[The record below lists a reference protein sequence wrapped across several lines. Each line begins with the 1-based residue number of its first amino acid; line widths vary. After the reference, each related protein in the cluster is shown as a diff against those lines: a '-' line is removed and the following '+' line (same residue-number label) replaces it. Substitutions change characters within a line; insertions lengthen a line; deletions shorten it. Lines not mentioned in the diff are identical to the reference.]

1 MKVKITETGV
11 FDGEGEELEVGEIV
25 SVDGDEMPGWLIGK
39 ASVLD
44 EVPAE
49 AAVKVKRGKTAVT
62 NPAAD
67 DADTEKDDAAG
78 V

>member
-25 SVDGDEMPGWLIGK
+25 SVEGDEMPGWLIGK
-39 ASVLD
+39 ASALD
-44 EVPAE
+44 EVPADT
-49 AAVKVKRGKTAVT
+49 AVKAKRGKTAVT

-67 DADTEKDDAAG
+67 DADAEKDDAAG